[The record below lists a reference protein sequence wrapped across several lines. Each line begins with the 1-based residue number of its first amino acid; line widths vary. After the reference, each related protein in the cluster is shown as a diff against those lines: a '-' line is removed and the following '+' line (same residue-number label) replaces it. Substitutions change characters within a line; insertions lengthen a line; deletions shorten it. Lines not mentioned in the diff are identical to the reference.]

1 MAKAAKKGEVFALPS
16 RKKRNDTITAYSFLL
31 PALLLFIVFTVVP
44 FILSLVFSFT
54 DYDGVKFS
62 GFIGF
67 DNFRKI
73 LEDKYFLNS
82 LKNVAIFA
90 LFYVPLSIISS
101 LVIAFLVSKV
111 KLKHNFL
118 KVILYIPSLTSGAA
132 MIFVWKSLLSAAS
145 VELNMG
151 YMALIVIVA
160 ISLYGALG
168 GNMLI
173 YLAAM
178 TGIDSK
184 IYEAADIDGANK
196 FNQFIHIT
204 VPLLRPSTYFIF
216 TTTLIGSFQLFDLVY
231 LLGLYNNDKAITPVV
246 EIYLSAKELRFGYG
260 SAMATLLFILIMFV
274 TVLTQLFVKEN
285 GNEKSLF
292 KGKKDKYR
300 KKYERWNENQK

>member
-1 MAKAAKKGEVFALPS
+1 MSIKAKREKKVFALPS
-16 RKKRNDTITAYSFLL
+16 RKKRNDTIAAYTFML
-31 PALLLFIVFTVVP
+31 PALILFVVFTVVP
-44 FILSLVFSFT
+44 FVLSLVFSFT
-54 DYDGVKFS
+54 DYNGVEFS
-62 GFIGF
+62 NFIGF
-67 DNFRKI
+67 DNFKNI
-73 LEDKYFLNS
+73 IEDKYFLNS

-132 MIFVWKSLLSAAS
+132 MIFVWKSLLSATG
-145 VELNMG
+145 VELGMG
-151 YMALIVIVA
+151 YMVLVVIIA
-160 ISLYGALG
+160 ISLYGCLG

-196 FNQFIHIT
+196 FNQFLHIT
-204 VPLLRPSTYFIF
+204 IPLLRPSTYFIF

-231 LLGLYNNDKAITPVV
+231 LLGLYNNEKAITPVV

-260 SAMATLLFILIMFV
+260 SAMATILFIIIMII
-274 TVLTQLFVKEN
+274 TVITQLFVKEN
-285 GNEKSLF
+285 SNERRLF
-292 KGKKDKYR
+292 AGRKDKYT
-300 KKYERWNENQK
+300 KKYELWNKNQ

>member
-1 MAKAAKKGEVFALPS
+1 MAKAAKKSEVFALPS
-16 RKKRNDTITAYSFLL
+16 RKKRNDTITSYSFLL
-31 PALLLFIVFTVVP
+31 PALLLFIIFTVVP

-90 LFYVPLSIISS
+90 LFYVPLSIITS
-101 LVIAFLVSKV
+101 LVVAFLVSKV

-151 YMALIVIVA
+151 YMALVVIVA

-260 SAMATLLFILIMFV
+260 SAMATLLFILIMIV

-285 GNEKSLF
+285 DNQKRLF

>member
-1 MAKAAKKGEVFALPS
+1 MAKAAKKSEVFALPS

-31 PALLLFIVFTVVP
+31 PALLLFIIFTVVP

-90 LFYVPLSIISS
+90 LFYVPLSIITS

-145 VELNMG
+145 VELSMG
-151 YMALIVIVA
+151 YMALVVIVA

-260 SAMATLLFILIMFV
+260 SAMATLLFILIMIV

-285 GNEKSLF
+285 DNQKRLF

>member
-1 MAKAAKKGEVFALPS
+1 MKNKKENNKVFALPS
-16 RKKRNDTITAYSFLL
+16 HKKRNDTIVAYTFML
-31 PALLLFIVFTVVP
+31 PALILFIVFTVLP
-44 FILSLVFSFT
+44 FVLSLFYSFT
-54 DYDGVKFS
+54 DYNGVEFS

-67 DNFRKI
+67 DNFKNI

-82 LKNVAIFA
+82 LKNVLLFAI
-90 LFYVPLSIISS
+90 FYVPLSIISS

-118 KVILYIPSLTSGAA
+118 KVIFYIPSLTSGAA
-132 MIFVWKSLLSAAS
+132 MIFVWKSLLSATS

-151 YMALIVIVA
+151 YMALVVIVA
-160 ISLYGALG
+160 ISLYGCLG

-178 TGIDSK
+178 TGIDQK

-196 FNQFIHIT
+196 FKQFLHIT
-204 VPLLRPSTYFIF
+204 IPLLRPSSYFIF

-260 SAMATLLFILIMFV
+260 SAMACILFIFIMII
-274 TVLTQLFVKEN
+274 TVITQLFVKEN
-285 GNEKSLF
+285 NNEKKLF
-292 KGKKDKYR
+292 NGRKDKYT
-300 KKYERWNENQK
+300 KKYQLWNQNQ